1 LIPASLEEE
10 GGMTTVESGLRADSE
25 AKEGEAEEAAAVS
38 AGGTWPSTSS
48 TESYQQQQQ
57 QQQGNVAAAA
67 AALAR
72 KSSPAGGQPSSS
84 WRHIGLLWL
93 ACCLTIG
100 AYYSKDVIAAVSPEV
115 RTWGL

>member
-1 LIPASLEEE
+1 
-10 GGMTTVESGLRADSE
+10 M
-25 AKEGEAEEAAAVS
+25 S

-57 QQQGNVAAAA
+57 HEGNGAAAA

-72 KSSPAGGQPSSS
+72 KSSSEGGQPSSSS